1 MNMIDGKIEV
11 ITKISSLPEPISENN
26 NEKSFLI
33 NNNNY
38 SIKVSFPN
46 KTWTKIQENSSK
58 YESWVCAINGKI
70 KNINNNII
78 ELNEPTFQIFENKKK
93 TK

>member
-1 MNMIDGKIEV
+1 MNIIDGKIEIV
-11 ITKISSLPEPISENN
+11 TKISKIPEPINESN

-38 SIKVSFPN
+38 SIKVSFPS
-46 KTWTKIQENSSK
+46 KTFTRMQENASK

-70 KNINNNII
+70 KNIEKNII
-78 ELNEPTFQIFENKKK
+78 ELSEPTFQVFENKKK
-93 TK
+93 K

>member
-1 MNMIDGKIEV
+1 MNFIDGKIEIV
-11 ITKISSLPEPISENN
+11 TKISKLPEPYNEN

-38 SIKVSFPN
+38 SIKVNFPN
-46 KTWTKIQENSSK
+46 KTWARMQENASK

-70 KNINNNII
+70 KNIDKNII
-78 ELNEPTFQIFENKKK
+78 ELSEPNFQVFENKKK
-93 TK
+93 K

>member
-1 MNMIDGKIEV
+1 MNIIDGKIEIV
-11 ITKISSLPEPISENN
+11 TKISKIPEPFNESN

-46 KTWTKIQENSSK
+46 KTFTRMQENASK
-58 YESWVCAINGKI
+58 FESWICAINGKI
-70 KNINNNII
+70 KNIEENII
-78 ELNEPTFQIFENKKK
+78 ELSEPTFQVFENKKK
-93 TK
+93 K